1 MRIIIAVIFAVAVSG
16 AARAEDVVATVGST
30 QITRAALEKNVK
42 AKLVEI
48 DNERYEALKEGLDEM
63 IADELFAQEAK
74 AKGVSVDQLQKQE
87 IEAKVAE
94 PTDAEIQQVFDA
106 NKAQLGGQTL
116 DQVKPRI
123 VEFLKEQKGEA
134 RKAAYVSEL
143 KAKYKT
149 TVALKAPVIEV
160 ATAGRP
166 EKGPKDA
173 PVLIIAFSDYE
184 CPYCRRAEDTVEQ
197 VLKAYDGKVRYV
209 FRDYPLPFHKNA
221 KPAAVAAGCAREQG
235 KFWEYNQKLFK
246 ADLSPDGLK
255 KTAAEVGLDS
265 GKFDACLAKNDTKT
279 IDQDI
284 ADGGAV
290 GVNGTPAFFIN
301 GHSLSGAQPFDAF
314 KKVIDAE
321 LPKANELVKKGTS
334 LEKIYD
340 AELAALPK

>member
-1 MRIIIAVIFAVAVSG
+1 MRIIVAVIFAVAIGG
-16 AARAEDVVATVGST
+16 AARAEDIVATVGST

-63 IADELFAQEAK
+63 VADELFAQEAK
-74 AKGVSVDQLQKQE
+74 AKGVSVEQLEKQE
-87 IEAKVAE
+87 VEGKVAD
-94 PTDAEIQQVFDA
+94 PTDAEIQQVYDA

-123 VEFLKEQKGEA
+123 VEFLKGQKGEA

-149 TVALKAPVIEV
+149 TVALKAPVVDV

-173 PVLIIAFSDYE
+173 PILMIAFSDYE

-197 VLKAYDGKVRYV
+197 VLKAYEGKIRYV

-221 KPAAVAAGCAREQG
+221 KPAAIAAGCANQQG

-246 ADLSPDGLK
+246 ADLSPEGLK
-255 KTAAEVGLDS
+255 KTATEVGLDS

-314 KKVIDAE
+314 KELID
-321 LPKANELVKKGTS
+321 NELATASQKKS
-334 LEKIYD
+334 
-340 AELAALPK
+340 